1 MHEERVFWW
10 MLVAGLT
17 LLGPPHAE
25 AQIPAEQRLMIFGGA
40 DHDVYLGC
48 LSCLPTA
55 PDSVYNTIGKYG
67 SEISPSS
74 VRNPI
79 SLYGNAISPTSACNV
94 LASEPPVLV
103 DRTGKYY
110 GELTMNE
117 LRTKRTTLKAALAW
131 LKLACADR

>member
-1 MHEERVFWW
+1 MSRSLTCW
-10 MLVAGLT
+10 MLVGGLS
-17 LLGPPHAE
+17 LMPVPRVE

-55 PDSVYNTIGKYG
+55 PDSVFNIIGKYG

-74 VRNPI
+74 VRNHISRYGDPI
-79 SLYGNAISPTSACNV
+79 SSTSACNI

-117 LRTKRTTLKAALAW
+117 LRTKRTTLKAALVW
-131 LKLACADR
+131 LKQTCADH

>member
-1 MHEERVFWW
+1 MSRGLSCWI
-10 MLVAGLT
+10 LVGGL
-17 LLGPPHAE
+17 LAASPAR

-55 PDSVYNTIGKYG
+55 PDSVYNVIGKYG
-67 SEISPSS
+67 SEISPTS
-74 VRNPI
+74 VLNHI
-79 SLYGNAISPTSACNV
+79 SRYGDPISPTSACNV

-131 LKLACADR
+131 LRLACADR

>member
-1 MHEERVFWW
+1 
-10 MLVAGLT
+10 MLVGGLALFT
-17 LLGPPHAE
+17 VSRVE
-25 AQIPAEQRLMIFGGA
+25 AQILAEQRLMIFGGA

-55 PDSVYNTIGKYG
+55 PDSVFNIIGKYG
-67 SEISPSS
+67 SEISPTS
-74 VRNPI
+74 VRNHI
-79 SLYGNAISPTSACNV
+79 SRYGDLISPTSACNI

-117 LRTKRTTLKAALAW
+117 LRTKRTTLTAALAW
-131 LKLACADR
+131 LRLACADR